1 MNPATANLIDR
12 PYLEVVDDI
21 LTAVIGGVVKE
32 PIFYDVKEDL
42 YALSRPA
49 SDIRSIS
56 GTRDQNHQT
65 FQKEIDY
72 VFSQGDNAVV
82 WQKGGSGPDDD
93 TTFYVNYFVPDGE
106 SLSPLTD
113 INVGSV
119 TRTLSEAVGRE
130 IATVFQEVN
139 AAYLAGFIDTAKGQ
153 SLELVV
159 SILDVTRKT
168 KEFAAGLVTFFRD
181 PAAGDGNITIP
192 EATPLSTTK
201 GEAEFVTTQPRTLQ
215 RGQQR
220 IDVPVL
226 AGDAFKGSQG
236 VQPAGAITTLQQPI
250 TGISRVTNF
259 DATVLG
265 ANDESDDDLRLRA
278 KAKLQGLDKATLAA
292 LVRAVFDE
300 RAVLTEIWD
309 PNGAP
314 GKQSDP
320 GEVVLL
326 VQASPERF
334 ESLRSAVNETRAAGV
349 LTALVAKYV
358 FFKPRMVISV
368 TAGLTAAGKTKVVET
383 VIAAVQQY
391 TDGLDAGKP
400 ASGTDIIKAIAK
412 NVQEVGDPKNVKI
425 VDVLTWRADIG
436 KPGGQTFVDLILQA
450 VQSVPASNADA
461 LRAAVTSV
469 VSNAAPGPPSERR
482 IPDRSLVQGPGGQR
496 ATDQEIEAGT
506 FQVVAKVNGEDWTVA
521 LDLTPDDIFMV
532 EH

>member
-21 LTAVIGGVVKE
+21 LTAVTGGVVKE

-42 YALSRPA
+42 YVLSRRA

-56 GTRDQNHQT
+56 GTQDQKHQT

-72 VFSQGDNAVV
+72 VFSEGDNAVV
-82 WQKGGSGPDDD
+82 WQKGGHGPDDD
-93 TTFYVNYFVPDGE
+93 TTFYVNYFPASQ

-168 KEFAAGLVTFFRD
+168 KEFARGLVTFFRD
-181 PAAGDGNITIP
+181 PAAADGNITIP
-192 EATPLSTTK
+192 EGTLLSTTK

-215 RGQQR
+215 RGQPR
-220 IDVPVL
+220 IDVPVR
-226 AGDAFKGSQG
+226 AGDDFKGSKG
-236 VQPAGAITTLQQPI
+236 VQPAGAITTLQQAI
-250 TGISRVTNF
+250 TGITRVTNF

-265 ANDESDDDLRLRA
+265 ADDESDDDLRLRA

-292 LVRAVFDE
+292 LTRVVFEE

-320 GEVVLL
+320 GNVVLL
-326 VQASPERF
+326 VQSSPERF

-358 FFKPRMVISV
+358 FFKLRMVISISS
-368 TAGLTAAGKTKVVET
+368 GLTAAGKMKVVGE
-383 VIAAVQQY
+383 VIASVQQY

-400 ASGTDIIKAIAK
+400 ASGADIIKAIVK
-412 NVQEVGDPKNVKI
+412 DVKEVGDPKNIKV

-436 KPGGQTFVDLILQA
+436 KPGAQALVDLILQA
-450 VQSVPASNADA
+450 VQSAPAGNSDA
-461 LRAAVTSV
+461 VRAAVTTVISD
-469 VSNAAPGPPSERR
+469 AAPGPPSERR
-482 IPDRSLVQGPGGQR
+482 IADRSLVQGPGGQR

-521 LDLTPDDIFMV
+521 LDLTPDDILLV
-532 EH
+532 ER